1 MGIAIWLKG
10 MRPQTLPASVAP
22 VVIGAAAAWTSIR
35 QLGVCALTYPAPES
49 CAINRAAQT
58 TLESRFWP
66 LAILCTLV
74 ALFLQIAV
82 NFANDYSDGV
92 RGVDEGRGV
101 ASPALPAS
109 PASSSSAVPTG
120 TPPVAVVLSGRRD
133 GIAATSI
140 HAPAR
145 LVASGVPPKRVLAA
159 AGGAASLACLCGLA
173 IIAIT
178 GYWWL
183 LIIGV
188 CCLLAGWCYTGG
200 RHPYGYAGLG
210 ELFVFVFFGL
220 VAVLGTQF
228 VLCGTVTATGVLGAV
243 QAGLLSCV
251 LLMVNNLRDVDS
263 DRVHGKRTLAVRL
276 GERRARIL
284 AVASYAQA
292 GLLSCVLLMVNN
304 LRDVDS
310 DRVHGKRTLAV
321 RLGERRARILA
332 VASYAIAFVPVA
344 VMALVPLVLSALS
357 LVGLPCWWRTSS
369 WVGVN
374 ASGEQESGS
383 SGGWACALPSPPDT
397 LTWAMATY
405 GVVCLAIAA
414 LTIRALLR
422 RDHARALPLIG
433 LSLLVCAVGYAGL
446 AAI

>member
-22 VVIGAAAAWTSIR
+22 VAIGAAAAWTSVR
-35 QLGVCALTYPAPES
+35 QLGVCALIYPAPES
-49 CAINRAAQT
+49 CAINRATQA

-92 RGVDEGRGV
+92 RGVDEGRGA
-101 ASPALPAS
+101 ASPAS

-159 AGGAASLACLCGLA
+159 AGGAAALACLCGLA
-173 IIAIT
+173 IVVIT
-178 GYWWL
+178 GHWWL
-183 LIIGV
+183 LAVGV

-200 RHPYGYAGLG
+200 RHPYGYTGLG

-276 GERRARIL
+276 GEQRARIL
-284 AVASYAQA
+284 
-292 GLLSCVLLMVNN
+292 
-304 LRDVDS
+304 
-310 DRVHGKRTLAV
+310 T
-321 RLGERRARILA
+321 

-344 VMALVPLVLSALS
+344 VMALVLLVLSV
-357 LVGLPCWWRTSS
+357 VGS
-369 WVGVN
+369 
-374 ASGEQESGS
+374 AGS
-383 SGGWACALPSPPDT
+383 QYRWAIA
-397 LTWAMATY
+397 AY
-405 GVVCLAIAA
+405 GVICLAIAA
-414 LTIRALLR
+414 LTIRVMLR
-422 RDHARALPLIG
+422 RDYARTLPLVG
-433 LSLLVCAVGYAGL
+433 LSLLVCAVGYVGL

>member
-22 VVIGAAAAWTSIR
+22 VVIGAAAAWTSVR
-35 QLGVCALTYPAPES
+35 QLGVCALIYPAPES
-49 CAINRAAQT
+49 CAINRATQA
-58 TLESRFWP
+58 TLESRFCP
-66 LAILCTLV
+66 LAILCALV

-92 RGVDEGRGV
+92 RGTDEGRG
-101 ASPALPAS
+101 A
-109 PASSSSAVPTG
+109 ASSASSTSSESHG
-120 TPPVAVVLSGRRD
+120 IPPAAVVPSGRCD
-133 GIAATSI
+133 GVAATPI

-159 AGGAASLACLCGLA
+159 AGVAAALACLCGLA

-183 LIIGV
+183 LAVGV

-200 RHPYGYAGLG
+200 RHPYGYTGLG

-276 GERRARIL
+276 GEQRARIL
-284 AVASYAQA
+284 TVAAYAV
-292 GLLSCVLLMVNN
+292 V
-304 LRDVDS
+304 
-310 DRVHGKRTLAV
+310 
-321 RLGERRARILA
+321 
-332 VASYAIAFVPVA
+332 FVPVA
-344 VMALVPLVLSALS
+344 VFALSPLVLSALS

-397 LTWAMATY
+397 LTWAMAAY

>member
-22 VVIGAAAAWTSIR
+22 VAIGAAAAWASVR
-35 QLGVCALTYPAPES
+35 QLGVCILTYPAPES
-49 CAINRAAQT
+49 CAINRATQA

-66 LAILCTLV
+66 LVILCALV

-92 RGVDEGRGV
+92 RGTDEGRGT
-101 ASPALPAS
+101 ASSAS
-109 PASSSSAVPTG
+109 PASSESHGILPA
-120 TPPVAVVLSGRRD
+120 AVVPSGRCD
-133 GIAATSI
+133 DIAATPI

-159 AGGAASLACLCGLA
+159 AGVAAALACLCGLA
-173 IIAIT
+173 IIAFT

-228 VLCGTVTATGVLGAV
+228 VLRGTVTATGVLGAV

-276 GERRARIL
+276 GEQRARIL
-284 AVASYAQA
+284 TVTSYA
-292 GLLSCVLLMVNN
+292 V
-304 LRDVDS
+304 
-310 DRVHGKRTLAV
+310 
-321 RLGERRARILA
+321 
-332 VASYAIAFVPVA
+332 AFVPVA
-344 VMALVPLVLSALS
+344 VMALVLLVLSV
-357 LVGLPCWWRTSS
+357 VGS
-369 WVGVN
+369 
-374 ASGEQESGS
+374 AGS
-383 SGGWACALPSPPDT
+383 QYR
-397 LTWAMATY
+397 WAMAAY

-433 LSLLVCAVGYAGL
+433 LSLLVCAVGYASL

>member
-1 MGIAIWLKG
+1 MKG

-22 VVIGAAAAWTSIR
+22 VVIGAAAAWTSVR
-35 QLGVCALTYPAPES
+35 QLGVCILTYPAPES
-49 CAINRAAQT
+49 CAINRATQA

-66 LAILCTLV
+66 LVILCTLV

-92 RGVDEGRGV
+92 RGTDEGRGT
-101 ASPALPAS
+101 ASSASHGILPA
-109 PASSSSAVPTG
+109 
-120 TPPVAVVLSGRRD
+120 AVVPSGRCD
-133 GIAATSI
+133 DIAATPI

-159 AGGAASLACLCGLA
+159 AGGAAALACLCGLA

-276 GERRARIL
+276 GSSAH
-284 AVASYAQA
+284 AS
-292 GLLSCVLLMVNN
+292 
-304 LRDVDS
+304 
-310 DRVHGKRTLAV
+310 
-321 RLGERRARILA
+321 
-332 VASYAIAFVPVA
+332 
-344 VMALVPLVLSALS
+344 
-357 LVGLPCWWRTSS
+357 
-369 WVGVN
+369 
-374 ASGEQESGS
+374 
-383 SGGWACALPSPPDT
+383 
-397 LTWAMATY
+397 
-405 GVVCLAIAA
+405 
-414 LTIRALLR
+414 
-422 RDHARALPLIG
+422 
-433 LSLLVCAVGYAGL
+433 
-446 AAI
+446 

>member
-49 CAINRAAQT
+49 CAINRATQT

-92 RGVDEGRGV
+92 RGVDEGRGAASS
-101 ASPALPAS
+101 ASPTSSESHGIPPA
-109 PASSSSAVPTG
+109 
-120 TPPVAVVLSGRRD
+120 AVVPSGRCD
-133 GIAATSI
+133 GVAATPI

-159 AGGAASLACLCGLA
+159 AGVAAALACLCGLA

-183 LIIGV
+183 LIVGV

-276 GERRARIL
+276 GEQRARIL
-284 AVASYAQA
+284 TVAAYAV
-292 GLLSCVLLMVNN
+292 V
-304 LRDVDS
+304 
-310 DRVHGKRTLAV
+310 
-321 RLGERRARILA
+321 
-332 VASYAIAFVPVA
+332 FVPVA
-344 VMALVPLVLSALS
+344 VFALSPLVLSALS
-357 LVGLPCWWRTSS
+357 LVGLLCWWRTSS

-383 SGGWACALPSPPDT
+383 SGGWTCVLPSPPDT
-397 LTWAMATY
+397 LEWAMAAY
-405 GVVCLAIAA
+405 GIICLAVAA
-414 LTIRALLR
+414 LTIRAMLR
-422 RDHARALPLIG
+422 RDHAHALPSVG
-433 LSLLVCAVGYAGL
+433 LSLLVCAVGYACL

>member
-1 MGIAIWLKG
+1 MKG

-22 VVIGAAAAWTSIR
+22 VVIGATAAWASVR
-35 QLGVCALTYPAPES
+35 QLGVCVLTYPAPES
-49 CAINRAAQT
+49 CAINRATQT

-66 LAILCTLV
+66 LALLCALV

-82 NFANDYSDGV
+82 NFANDYSDGI
-92 RGVDEGRGV
+92 RGTDAGRG
-101 ASPALPAS
+101 A
-109 PASSSSAVPTG
+109 ASSVSSASSLSAVPPG
-120 TPPVAVVLSGRRD
+120 TPPAAVVPSGRRD
-133 GIAATSI
+133 GIAAAPI

-145 LVASGVPPKRVLAA
+145 LVASGVPPRRVLTS
-159 AGGAASLACLCGLA
+159 AGIATALACLCGLA
-173 IIAIT
+173 IVVIT

-183 LIIGV
+183 LAVGV

-210 ELFVFVFFGL
+210 EVFVFVFFGL

-243 QAGLLSCV
+243 QAGLLSCM
-251 LLMVNNLRDVDS
+251 LLMVNNLRDIDS

-276 GERRARIL
+276 GEQRARIL
-284 AVASYAQA
+284 TVAAYAV
-292 GLLSCVLLMVNN
+292 V
-304 LRDVDS
+304 
-310 DRVHGKRTLAV
+310 
-321 RLGERRARILA
+321 
-332 VASYAIAFVPVA
+332 FVPVA
-344 VMALVPLVLSALS
+344 VLALSPLVLSALS

-397 LTWAMATY
+397 LTWAVAVY

-414 LTIRALLR
+414 LTIRAMLR
-422 RDHARALPLIG
+422 RDHARALPLVG
-433 LSLLVCAVGYAGL
+433 LSLLVCAVGYVGL

>member
-66 LAILCTLV
+66 LAILCVLV

-82 NFANDYSDGV
+82 NFANDYSDGI
-92 RGVDEGRGV
+92 RGTDAGRG
-101 ASPALPAS
+101 A
-109 PASSSSAVPTG
+109 ASSVSSASSLSAVPPG
-120 TPPVAVVLSGRRD
+120 TPPAAVVPSGRRD
-133 GIAATSI
+133 GIAAAPI

-145 LVASGVPPKRVLAA
+145 LVASGVPPRRVLTA
-159 AGGAASLACLCGLA
+159 AGIATAPACLCGLA
-173 IIAIT
+173 IVVIT

-183 LIIGV
+183 LAVGV

-210 ELFVFVFFGL
+210 EVFVFVFFGL

-228 VLCGTVTATGVLGAV
+228 VLCGDIDGTGVRGAV

-251 LLMVNNLRDVDS
+251 LLMVNNLRDIDS

-284 AVASYAQA
+284 AVAAYT
-292 GLLSCVLLMVNN
+292 V
-304 LRDVDS
+304 
-310 DRVHGKRTLAV
+310 
-321 RLGERRARILA
+321 
-332 VASYAIAFVPVA
+332 AFVPVA
-344 VMALVPLVLSALS
+344 VLALSPLVLSALS

-397 LTWAMATY
+397 LAWAVAVY

-414 LTIRALLR
+414 LTIRVMLR
-422 RDHARALPLIG
+422 RDHARALPLVG
-433 LSLLVCAVGYAGL
+433 LSLLVCAVGYVGL

>member
-49 CAINRAAQT
+49 CAINRATQT

-92 RGVDEGRGV
+92 RGVDEGRG
-101 ASPALPAS
+101 AALPALPAS

-145 LVASGVPPKRVLAA
+145 LVASGVPPKRVLTSAGTAA
-159 AGGAASLACLCGLA
+159 ALACLCGLA
-173 IIAIT
+173 IVVIT
-178 GYWWL
+178 GHWWL
-183 LIIGV
+183 LAVGV

-200 RHPYGYAGLG
+200 RHPYGYTGLG

-276 GERRARIL
+276 GEQCARIL
-284 AVASYAQA
+284 TVASYA
-292 GLLSCVLLMVNN
+292 V
-304 LRDVDS
+304 
-310 DRVHGKRTLAV
+310 
-321 RLGERRARILA
+321 
-332 VASYAIAFVPVA
+332 AFVPVV
-344 VMALVPLVLSALS
+344 VMALVLLVLSV
-357 LVGLPCWWRTSS
+357 VGS
-369 WVGVN
+369 
-374 ASGEQESGS
+374 AGS
-383 SGGWACALPSPPDT
+383 QYRWAIA
-397 LTWAMATY
+397 AY
-405 GVVCLAIAA
+405 GVICLAIAA
-414 LTIRALLR
+414 LTIRAMLR
-422 RDHARALPLIG
+422 RDHAHALPLVG
-433 LSLLVCAVGYAGL
+433 LSLLVCAVGYVGL

>member
-1 MGIAIWLKG
+1 MPPAIAAGAYGSQRSDAGDIHPSRDHGGMGIAIWLKG

-49 CAINRAAQT
+49 CAINRATQT

-92 RGVDEGRGV
+92 RGVDEGRGA
-101 ASPALPAS
+101 ASPAT
-109 PASSSSAVPTG
+109 PASSSSAVLNG
-120 TPPVAVVLSGRRD
+120 TPPVAVVASGMHD
-133 GIAATSI
+133 GDAATSI

-159 AGGAASLACLCGLA
+159 AGVAAALACLCGLA
-173 IIAIT
+173 IVVIT

-183 LIIGV
+183 LAVGV

-200 RHPYGYAGLG
+200 RHPYGYTGLG

-276 GERRARIL
+276 GEQRARIL
-284 AVASYAQA
+284 TVASYA
-292 GLLSCVLLMVNN
+292 V
-304 LRDVDS
+304 
-310 DRVHGKRTLAV
+310 
-321 RLGERRARILA
+321 
-332 VASYAIAFVPVA
+332 AFVPVA
-344 VMALVPLVLSALS
+344 VMALSPLVLSALS

-369 WVGVN
+369 WVGIN
-374 ASGEQESGS
+374 ASEEQESGS

-397 LTWAMATY
+397 LTWAMAAY

-414 LTIRALLR
+414 LTIRAMLR
-422 RDHARALPLIG
+422 RDHAHALPLVG

>member
-49 CAINRAAQT
+49 CAINRATQT

-92 RGVDEGRGV
+92 RGVDEGRA

-145 LVASGVPPKRVLAA
+145 LVASGVPPKRVLTSAGTAA
-159 AGGAASLACLCGLA
+159 ALACLCGLA
-173 IIAIT
+173 IVVIT
-178 GYWWL
+178 GHWWL
-183 LIIGV
+183 LAVGV

-200 RHPYGYAGLG
+200 RHPYGYTGLG

-276 GERRARIL
+276 GEQRARIL
-284 AVASYAQA
+284 
-292 GLLSCVLLMVNN
+292 
-304 LRDVDS
+304 
-310 DRVHGKRTLAV
+310 T
-321 RLGERRARILA
+321 

-344 VMALVPLVLSALS
+344 VMALVLLVLSV
-357 LVGLPCWWRTSS
+357 VGS
-369 WVGVN
+369 
-374 ASGEQESGS
+374 AGS
-383 SGGWACALPSPPDT
+383 QYRWAIA
-397 LTWAMATY
+397 AY
-405 GVVCLAIAA
+405 GVICLAIAA
-414 LTIRALLR
+414 LTIRAMLR
-422 RDHARALPLIG
+422 RDHAHALPLVG
-433 LSLLVCAVGYAGL
+433 LSLLVCAVGYVGL

>member
-49 CAINRAAQT
+49 CAINRATQT

-66 LAILCTLV
+66 LAILCALV

-92 RGVDEGRGV
+92 RGVDEGRGT
-101 ASPALPAS
+101 ASSAS
-109 PASSSSAVPTG
+109 PASSESHGILPA
-120 TPPVAVVLSGRRD
+120 AVVPSGRCD
-133 GIAATSI
+133 DIAATPI

-159 AGGAASLACLCGLA
+159 AGGAAALACLCGLA

-200 RHPYGYAGLG
+200 RHPYGYTGLG

-243 QAGLLSCV
+243 QAGLLSCA

-263 DRVHGKRTLAVRL
+263 DH
-276 GERRARIL
+276 
-284 AVASYAQA
+284 
-292 GLLSCVLLMVNN
+292 
-304 LRDVDS
+304 
-310 DRVHGKRTLAV
+310 VHGKRTLAV

-369 WVGVN
+369 WVGIN

-397 LTWAMATY
+397 LTWAMAAY
-405 GVVCLAIAA
+405 GIICLAIAA

-422 RDHARALPLIG
+422 RDHARALPSVG

>member
-1 MGIAIWLKG
+1 MPPAIAAGAYGSQRSDAGDIHPSREHGGMGIAIWLKG

-22 VVIGAAAAWTSIR
+22 VVIGAAAAWTSVR
-35 QLGVCALTYPAPES
+35 RLGVCALIYPAPES
-49 CAINRAAQT
+49 CAINRATQA

-66 LAILCTLV
+66 LAILCALV

-92 RGVDEGRGV
+92 RGTDAGRGS
-101 ASPALPAS
+101 ASPAT
-109 PASSSSAVPTG
+109 PASSSSAVLNG
-120 TPPVAVVLSGRRD
+120 TPPVAVVASGMHD
-133 GIAATSI
+133 GDAATSI

-159 AGGAASLACLCGLA
+159 AGVAAVLACLCGLA

-210 ELFVFVFFGL
+210 ELFVFAFFGL

-228 VLCGTVTATGVLGAV
+228 VLCGTVTATGALGAV

-276 GERRARIL
+276 GER
-284 AVASYAQA
+284 
-292 GLLSCVLLMVNN
+292 
-304 LRDVDS
+304 
-310 DRVHGKRTLAV
+310 H
-321 RLGERRARILA
+321 ARILA

-369 WVGVN
+369 WVGIN

-397 LTWAMATY
+397 LTWAMAAY

-414 LTIRALLR
+414 LTIRAMLR
-422 RDHARALPLIG
+422 RDHARALPSVG

>member
-22 VVIGAAAAWTSIR
+22 VVIGATAAWASVR
-35 QLGVCALTYPAPES
+35 QLGVCVLTYPAPES
-49 CAINRAAQT
+49 CAINRATQT

-66 LAILCTLV
+66 LALLCALV

-82 NFANDYSDGV
+82 NFANDYSDGI
-92 RGVDEGRGV
+92 RGTDAGRG
-101 ASPALPAS
+101 A
-109 PASSSSAVPTG
+109 ASSVSSASSLSAVPPG
-120 TPPVAVVLSGRRD
+120 TPPAAVVPSGRRD
-133 GIAATSI
+133 GIAAAPI

-145 LVASGVPPKRVLAA
+145 LVASGVPPRRVLTS
-159 AGGAASLACLCGLA
+159 AGIATALACLCGLA
-173 IIAIT
+173 IVVIT

-183 LIIGV
+183 LAVGV

-210 ELFVFVFFGL
+210 EVFVFVFFGL

-243 QAGLLSCV
+243 QAGLLSCM
-251 LLMVNNLRDVDS
+251 LLMVNNLRDIDS

-276 GERRARIL
+276 GEQRARIL
-284 AVASYAQA
+284 TVAAYAV
-292 GLLSCVLLMVNN
+292 V
-304 LRDVDS
+304 
-310 DRVHGKRTLAV
+310 
-321 RLGERRARILA
+321 
-332 VASYAIAFVPVA
+332 FVPVA
-344 VMALVPLVLSALS
+344 VLALSPLVLSALS

-397 LTWAMATY
+397 LTWAVAVY

-414 LTIRALLR
+414 LTIRAMLR
-422 RDHARALPLIG
+422 RDHARALPLVG
-433 LSLLVCAVGYAGL
+433 LSLLVCAVGYVGL

>member
-1 MGIAIWLKG
+1 MKG

-22 VVIGAAAAWTSIR
+22 VAIGAAAAWASVR
-35 QLGVCALTYPAPES
+35 QLGVCILTYPAPES
-49 CAINRAAQT
+49 CAINRATQA
-58 TLESRFWP
+58 TLESRFCP
-66 LAILCTLV
+66 LVILCALV

-92 RGVDEGRGV
+92 RGVDEGRGA

-109 PASSSSAVPTG
+109 SESHGILPA
-120 TPPVAVVLSGRRD
+120 AVVPSGRCD
-133 GIAATSI
+133 DIAATPI

-159 AGGAASLACLCGLA
+159 AGGAAALACLCGLA

-183 LIIGV
+183 LIVGV

-243 QAGLLSCV
+243 QTGLLSCV

-263 DRVHGKRTLAVRL
+263 DH
-276 GERRARIL
+276 
-284 AVASYAQA
+284 
-292 GLLSCVLLMVNN
+292 
-304 LRDVDS
+304 
-310 DRVHGKRTLAV
+310 VHGKRTLAV

-369 WVGVN
+369 WVGIN

-397 LTWAMATY
+397 LTWAMAAY

>member
-22 VVIGAAAAWTSIR
+22 VVIGATAAWASVR
-35 QLGVCALTYPAPES
+35 QFGVCVLTYPAPES

-66 LAILCTLV
+66 LAILCVLV

-92 RGVDEGRGV
+92 RGTDAGRGV
-101 ASPALPAS
+101 ASSAPPAS
-109 PASSSSAVPTG
+109 PTSSSSAVPTG
-120 TPPVAVVLSGRRD
+120 TPPVAVVASGMHD
-133 GIAATSI
+133 GDAATSI

-159 AGGAASLACLCGLA
+159 AGVAAALACLCGLA

-210 ELFVFVFFGL
+210 EVFVFVFFGL

-228 VLCGTVTATGVLGAV
+228 VLRGTVTATGVLGAV

-251 LLMVNNLRDVDS
+251 LLMVNNLRDIDS

-284 AVASYAQA
+284 AVAAYT
-292 GLLSCVLLMVNN
+292 V
-304 LRDVDS
+304 
-310 DRVHGKRTLAV
+310 
-321 RLGERRARILA
+321 
-332 VASYAIAFVPVA
+332 AFVPVA
-344 VMALVPLVLSALS
+344 VLALSPLVLSALS

-397 LTWAMATY
+397 LTWAVAAY

-414 LTIRALLR
+414 LTIRAMLR
-422 RDHARALPLIG
+422 RDHARALPLVG
-433 LSLLVCAVGYAGL
+433 LSLLVCAVGYVGL